1 MAGGIRSAQ
10 ERRATDRAA
19 VVVVLATAVRDV
31 KTAVEAI
38 KRGAYDYITKPFD
51 VDAIV
56 LLVDRAL
63 EKRPSRGRCC
73 ACGRSLPF
81 PASTTGWR
89 AHRRSPRDAANLP
102 GHSPSGGHTDGGAHH
117 RRERNRQGFRSRR
130 CRSRRC
136 RRLSTAEGFNRE
148 RGSAAPSASIGDE
161 GCGRPS
167 CRQVLSA

>member
-1 MAGGIRSAQ
+1 
-10 ERRATDRAA
+10 
-19 VVVVLATAVRDV
+19 VLATAVRDV

-81 PASTTGWR
+81 PASGGLAFFCKFHGALGMNGQLLTG
-89 AHRRSPRDAANLP
+89 DAA
-102 GHSPSGGHTDGGAHH
+102 STGA
-117 RRERNRQGFRSRR
+117 R
-130 CRSRRC
+130 
-136 RRLSTAEGFNRE
+136 
-148 RGSAAPSASIGDE
+148 
-161 GCGRPS
+161 
-167 CRQVLSA
+167 

>member
-10 ERRATDRAA
+10 EGRASDRAA

-73 ACGRSLPF
+73 ACGRSLP
-81 PASTTGWR
+81 S
-89 AHRRSPRDAANLP
+89 
-102 GHSPSGGHTDGGAHH
+102 
-117 RRERNRQGFRSRR
+117 RSRR
-130 CRSRRC
+130 RDAG
-136 RRLSTAEGFNRE
+136 L
-148 RGSAAPSASIGDE
+148 IGGHPE
-161 GCGRPS
+161 MQRIYQVI
-167 CRQVLSA
+167 RQVAGTPTAVLITGESGTGKASDRADAGRAVAGD